1 MANYP
6 PPREDLPTFNPIDY
20 YGTSAIE
27 SIGANKTDYPTAQ
40 GQQSF
45 PFGIQFGPDE
55 NDQVFTQT
63 SAYTGAYTFGSV
75 GGTEYQ
81 NVTLS
86 IDDEGKIT
94 DIANGSGVVQY
105 NLAIEENN
113 TVVVNNPFTL
123 NFETSGTGLPIV
135 AQDGTDPNKVNI
147 SVPACPDV
155 TASGVT
161 VQNPTILNFT
171 SPLATVSSPAGG
183 EVDIAI
189 DGVTVQQDGVNIVTD
204 CPVINFTGDDV
215 TVTQDASGNAVVNV
229 EPHTT
234 QGYVQG
240 LGYLYQ
246 YSFSQTYT
254 QNAGTVNFITG
265 AYLDPAKSVAVNVP
279 GPFPFSLYF
288 DTADWGS
295 LANNYNNLVV
305 MAVDYQTNVS
315 RLTGTGGPSDTVAEY
330 DYLFARGFFYIN
342 PTGIMTTSK
351 AFIAE
356 PSTDLGLA
364 TAPTSYNY
372 KAIASFKDGNSG
384 GAVGWWP
391 DTPKNTTMNFTSAS
405 ASSPENQQYYFEGIN
420 FEGTQEGRY
429 AVSYGSL
436 IAQATP
442 GTKPDWMGCIPFI
455 GAGMNSGI
463 DGSQTRTTQIT
474 CNVTFLQCPVP
485 VSILATSFDP
495 MSGKISQVQV

>member
-1 MANYP
+1 
-6 PPREDLPTFNPIDY
+6 LPVYNPIDY

-27 SIGANKTDYPTAQ
+27 SIGANKVDYPTAQ
-40 GQQSF
+40 GQVSF

-55 NDQVFTQT
+55 NDEVFTQT

-81 NVTLS
+81 NVTMS
-86 IDDEGKIT
+86 IDNEGKIT
-94 DIANGSGVVQY
+94 DIQNGTGVVQY
-105 NLAIEENN
+105 NLAIEDNGS
-113 TVVVNNPFTL
+113 TVVSNPFTL

-135 AQDGTDPNKVNI
+135 AQDGIDPTKVNI

-161 VQNPTILNFT
+161 VQNPTILRFT
-171 SPLATVSSPAGG
+171 SPLASVSSPSAG

-189 DGVTVQQDGVNIVTD
+189 DGVTVQEDGVDVVTN

-234 QGYVQG
+234 QGYIKG

-254 QNAGTVNFITG
+254 QNAGTVNFVTG
-265 AYLDPAKSVAVNVP
+265 VYLDPAKSIAFSCP

-295 LANNYNNLVV
+295 LTNNYNNLVV

-315 RLTGTGGPSDTVAEY
+315 RLSGTGGPTDTVQEY
-330 DYLFARGFFYIN
+330 GYLYARGFFYIN
-342 PTGIMTTSK
+342 PTAIMTTSQTYNLS
-351 AFIAE
+351 
-356 PSTDLGLA
+356 PSTDLTLG

-391 DTPKNTTMNFTSAS
+391 DTPKNSTMNFSA
-405 ASSPENQQYYFEGIN
+405 ANVENQQYFFEGIN
-420 FEGTQEGRY
+420 FDGSKEGRY
-429 AVSYGSL
+429 AVSYGSA
-436 IAQATP
+436 ISQPSAP
-442 GTKPDWMGCIPFI
+442 SKPAWMGCIPFI
-455 GAGMNSGI
+455 GAGMQSGI
-463 DGSQTRTTQIT
+463 NGSETRTTQIT

-485 VSILATSFDP
+485 VSILATSFNP